1 MDTRLIVG
9 GAIAVAVV
17 VALYFFLSPSSDSD
31 SDAKQKKVD
40 PAQAPAPT
48 PSGNPSSGGQPSS
61 NGTVQKCLV
70 QPPGGYF
77 CPSET
82 SVPKQCAPG
91 TYSTVVSAAPLSVCS
106 SCPTNKYCPAGSSQP
121 ANCPDGTEC
130 PDGKTSTGCPV
141 GVYCTGGVRSPC
153 PAGAYCPVRAAAPVP
168 CPPNS
173 YCPPGASGATPCAAG
188 ATSPV
193 SSKAASDC
201 ANPPSS
207 FGGWTTYP
215 NTILSYQGRQYGSL
229 ANDMRPG
236 KGNIET
242 FPLDQMAAKVN
253 SARAESALQSMSY
266 NSWEKG
272 RLDKFYEDTDKWNG
286 KIHLLKAPGWTSVV
300 SNGSAITSTVYTE
313 DTFPKGGA

>member
-1 MDTRLIVG
+1 MSEEKANSNPNKMYILG
-9 GAIAVAVV
+9 GVVLAVV
-17 VALYFFLSPSSDSD
+17 VVGAYVVMSGSATPSS
-31 SDAKQKKVD
+31 
-40 PAQAPAPT
+40 APT
-48 PSGNPSSGGQPSS
+48 PSGASSSAPASAGSAPPSGAKCVSLAGQYCASPSDAKAQDCP
-61 NGTVQKCLV
+61 V
-70 QPPGGYF
+70 GYYTDAAGLTN
-77 CPSET
+77 CKP
-82 SVPKQCAPG
+82 CDAG
-91 TYSTVVSAAPLSVCS
+91 TYTDVVRS
-106 SCPTNKYCPAGSSQP
+106 SLCKTCPAGNYCPA
-121 ANCPDGTEC
+121 
-130 PDGKTSTGCPV
+130 
-141 GVYCTGGVRSPC
+141 RS
-153 PAGAYCPVRAAAPVP
+153 GILKV

-201 ANPPSS
+201 VNPKS
-207 FGGWTTYP
+207 GEWTTYP

-236 KGNIET
+236 KGNIQKFT
-242 FPLDQMAAKVN
+242 LDQMAAKVN

-266 NSWEKG
+266 NSWEEG

-300 SNGSAITSTVYTE
+300 RNGSAITSTVYTE